1 MKHLN
6 TASHFILTQVL
17 GDVRQLLEFQL
28 TDEKQSLTMIPKRS
42 GTKLELESRPH
53 DCEAFVLSTTPYL
66 NKMHILFM
74 IVFFKLEK
82 YLGSLMC
89 QILDD

>member
-17 GDVRQLLEFQL
+17 GDVRQLLEFHL

-42 GTKLELESRPH
+42 GTKLELDSCPH

-66 NKMHILFM
+66 NQMHILFM

-82 YLGSLMC
+82 YLGL
-89 QILDD
+89 